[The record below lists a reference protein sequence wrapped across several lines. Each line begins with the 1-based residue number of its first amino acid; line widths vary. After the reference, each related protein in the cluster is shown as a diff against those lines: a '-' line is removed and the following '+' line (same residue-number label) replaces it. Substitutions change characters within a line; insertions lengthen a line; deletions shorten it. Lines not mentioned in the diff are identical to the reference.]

1 MMLKRQLA
9 RRFLAL
15 LAGCV
20 IACPALAET
29 KSEQI
34 QALMAHYHA
43 LGRLHGAVLVAQDGK
58 IVYEGGFGQA
68 DASWGVANAADVKY
82 HIASVT
88 KVLTAVLV
96 LQQVERGTL
105 RLEAPVR
112 GYLPDFPAP
121 IDARITVDHLLSNRS
136 GLVDYVNDLDGDE
149 YMARYE
155 HRRVPAE
162 TIVADMLQRPLEF
175 APGEQFDYS
184 NTGYVLLGRLLES
197 VTGRS
202 YCDLLREE
210 VLAPAGMAASG
221 CVSYEPVVARMAT
234 AYKREDGKLAHAP
247 FFHALHAD
255 SVAYSTVRDLFR
267 FDEALRAGRLLS
279 PAMQAVM
286 STPRAEDGRI
296 GDAYG
301 PGLEHFYGYGLEIHR
316 RPGASPA
323 GSVTVVGHTG
333 YYLGWSARLWRV
345 PEDGIAIIV
354 LNNQSLPIFY
364 NEFFDILYERPY
376 RLPTEDQFDAREG
389 KKKEKGEGS

>member
-9 RRFLAL
+9 RCFLAL

-20 IACPALAET
+20 ITCPALAQT
-29 KSEQI
+29 KTERI
-34 QALMAHYHA
+34 HALMAHYHA

-58 IVYEGGFGQA
+58 VVYEGGFGQA
-68 DASWGVANAADVKY
+68 DATWGIANAADVRY
-82 HIASVT
+82 HVASVT

-105 RLEAPVR
+105 RLDAPVA
-112 GYLPDFPAP
+112 GYLPDFPVP

-162 TIVADMLQRPLEF
+162 TLVAEMLQRPLEF
-175 APGEQFDYS
+175 APGERFDYS
-184 NTGYVLLGRLLES
+184 NTGYVLLEVLLES
-197 VTGRS
+197 VTGRP

-210 VLAPAGMAASG
+210 VFAPAGMAASG

-234 AYKREDGKLAHAP
+234 AYKRENGQLAHAP

-255 SVAYSTVRDLFR
+255 GVAYSTVRDLFR

-286 STPRAEDGRI
+286 ATPRI
-296 GDAYG
+296 GDDRIGNFFG
-301 PGLEHFYGYGLEIHR
+301 PGLEHFYGYGLEIHQ

-323 GSVTVVGHTG
+323 DRVTVVGHSG

-354 LNNQSLPIFY
+354 LNNQTLPTFY
-364 NEFFDILYERPY
+364 IELFDILYERPY
-376 RLPTEDQFDAREG
+376 RLPTEDELDAREG
-389 KKKEKGEGS
+389 KKKEE